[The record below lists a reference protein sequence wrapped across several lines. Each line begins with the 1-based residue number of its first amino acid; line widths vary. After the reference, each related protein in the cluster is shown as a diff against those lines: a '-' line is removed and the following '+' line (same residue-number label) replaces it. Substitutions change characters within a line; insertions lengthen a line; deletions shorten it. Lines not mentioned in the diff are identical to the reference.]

1 MIETERDVAFLPA
14 EALRFAAKGYVVIK
28 VEIVEKC
35 ADVLTRFPAALSH
48 LFANESA
55 ASIVRGNVRRTKN
68 TPLRNFPLAM
78 LEGCVRHD
86 PGKDFTITETL
97 GDLGF

>member
-1 MIETERDVAFLPA
+1 MIETEKDFAFLL
-14 EALRFAAKGYVVIK
+14 EESLRFAAKGYVVIK

-35 ADVLTRFPAALSH
+35 ADVLTRFSAALGD

-55 ASIVRGNVRRTKN
+55 PSIVRGNARRTEN
-68 TPLRNFPLAM
+68 TPLGNFPLAM

-97 GDLGF
+97 GDLGL